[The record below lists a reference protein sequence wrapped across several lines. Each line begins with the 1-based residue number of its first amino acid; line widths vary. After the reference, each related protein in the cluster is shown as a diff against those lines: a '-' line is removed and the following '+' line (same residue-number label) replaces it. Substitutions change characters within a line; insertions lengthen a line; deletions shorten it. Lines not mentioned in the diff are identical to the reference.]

1 MTKAYHVFYIHWNKS
16 FTTLLTKSSKYFF
29 DESKAE
35 NHKKELQKQLNQDMR
50 SYEPE
55 VKIEKIGIE

>member
-1 MTKAYHVFYIHWNKS
+1 MTKAYHVFYIHWSKG

-29 DESKAE
+29 DKKAAE
-35 NHKKELQKQLNQDMR
+35 NHQVELEKQLNQDLR

-55 VKIEKIGIE
+55 VKIEEIGIE

>member
-1 MTKAYHVFYIHWNKS
+1 MTKAYHVFYIHWSKG

-29 DESKAE
+29 DENKAE
-35 NHKKELQKQLNQDMR
+35 KHKVQLQKQLDQDLR

-55 VKIEKIGIE
+55 VKIEEIGIE